1 MSAVPSVSSSL
12 SSPSA
17 IPLAARG
24 VIALTGADRI
34 SFLQGLVTA
43 DVTRV
48 TPTQAG
54 WGALLTPQGKF
65 LHDIF
70 FLAAGDQMLLDV
82 EAERLPDLLKRLR
95 LYRLRARVELN
106 DASDRFTVAALIG
119 DGAAALL
126 GLPAEAGAARPYE
139 GGAVCVDPR
148 LPALGCRM
156 LLPREIP
163 LPAAVG
169 DAAAWDRLRLG
180 LGVPDGSHDLIPD
193 KSILLENGFDEL
205 GGVAWDKGCYMGQEL
220 TARTH
225 YRGLIKKR
233 LLPVRLDGPL
243 PAPGTII
250 LAGDRDVGEIRSGCD
265 GMALALLRLDA
276 LAEGTSLRAGDTRLT
291 PAIPDW
297 VRLPAK
303 A

>member
-17 IPLAARG
+17 IPLTARG

-43 DVTRV
+43 DVSRV
-48 TPTQAG
+48 TPTRAG

-70 FLAAGDQMLLDV
+70 FLATGDQMLLDV

-95 LYRLRARVELN
+95 LYRLRAKVELT
-106 DASDRFTVAALIG
+106 DASDRFTVAAVIG

-126 GLPAEAGAARPYE
+126 GVPAEAGAARPYE
-139 GGAVCVDPR
+139 EGAACVDPR
-148 LPALGCRM
+148 LPDLGCRL
-156 LLPREIP
+156 LLPREAP
-163 LPAAVG
+163 LPAPVG
-169 DAAAWDRLRLG
+169 DAADWDRLRLG
-180 LGVPDGSHDLIPD
+180 LGVPDGSRDLIPD

-220 TARTH
+220 TARTR
-225 YRGLIKKR
+225 YRGLVKKR

-250 LAGDRDVGEIRSGCD
+250 LAGDRDVGEIRSGRD

-276 LAEGTSLRAGDTRLT
+276 LAQETPLRAGDTRLT